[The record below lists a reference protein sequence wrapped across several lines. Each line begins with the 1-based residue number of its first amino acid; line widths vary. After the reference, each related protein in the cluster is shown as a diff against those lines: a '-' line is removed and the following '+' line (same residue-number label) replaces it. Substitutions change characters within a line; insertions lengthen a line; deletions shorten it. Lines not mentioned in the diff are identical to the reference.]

1 MKEYCVVI
9 YGDWLFGSE
18 AVFVFSSPEA
28 ADSFILF
35 LQEKLLQEHI
45 RDLKGIALFF
55 DLQVKSANIGKYRFI
70 SLINCFSRQSVI
82 GI

>member
-55 DLQVKSANIGKYRFI
+55 DLQVKYNLTNIYFELEQVLAEMDAPK
-70 SLINCFSRQSVI
+70 
-82 GI
+82 